1 MVAKMENRKAEM
13 FKVLGVTSRI
23 KIIEFL
29 KQRGAMGA
37 NELADALGIT
47 PSAVSQHLK
56 GLRYAGLVRNERKGY
71 WIPYKVDPEAL
82 SQCHDL
88 LSEVCTCGCQGTG
101 RVGEAELER
110 APDKLALLKQY
121 ERQLQKQLKEV
132 KARIQE
138 IEPEE

>member
-1 MVAKMENRKAEM
+1 MENRKAEM

-23 KIIEFL
+23 KIIELL

-37 NELADALGIT
+37 NELADAIGIT

-56 GLRYAGLVRNERKGY
+56 VLRYAGLVHNERKGY
-71 WIPYKVDPEAL
+71 WLPYKVDPEAL
-82 SQCHDL
+82 AQCHDL

-101 RVGEAELER
+101 QVREAELEK
-110 APDKLALLKQY
+110 APVKLALLKQY
-121 ERQLQKQLKEV
+121 ERELQKQLKEV